1 MDGPLGTTTL
11 RSVGDAPEG
20 RINQVTTLI
29 TTFCQLLLLL
39 LPLPGAH
46 SPDAAPLLEGA
57 SPSLPQV
64 PQEPSVDTAAFL
76 AAFEPVRAITLEEN
90 EDVIT
95 VFPRMAAGGVDEL
108 LVVDQPEAQVRLY
121 GRDGSLRTVIGRRG
135 EGPGEFQTPVSVSRA
150 MDGRIVVTDPSLSRI
165 SFFSPEGSF
174 DSLRGNVPVR
184 LLWDVKD
191 LGTDRL
197 LILGPGGD
205 DVGQP
210 RFLHIWDAPAERV
223 ERRFLPM
230 GLPEAARPAGLSFPA
245 VSAVVEADTIWAA
258 WALSDTLYKFTRSG
272 ERLAEVA
279 MPLLRPTGPVPSIEG
294 VAPVDLD
301 AIGNITQ
308 VADVFPLSGGEFAVQ
323 SARMR
328 FGDFEA
334 DLVIMDRLGQPR
346 LQLARSPRLL
356 FVDSEG
362 LYYFDDPASVLPNRL
377 IVARRR
383 SS

>member
-1 MDGPLGTTTL
+1 MTTL
-11 RSVGDAPEG
+11 VIPFS
-20 RINQVTTLI
+20 
-29 TTFCQLLLLL
+29 LLLLL
-39 LPLPGAH
+39 LPLPA
-46 SPDAAPLLEGA
+46 SPDAVPHPGRSSSA
-57 SPSLPQV
+57 SPAL

-90 EDVIT
+90 EDVVT
-95 VFPRMAAGGVDEL
+95 VFPQMVAGGADEL

-121 GRDGSLRTVIGRRG
+121 GRDGSLRAVMGRRG
-135 EGPGEFQTPVSVSRA
+135 EGPGEFQTPVSASRA
-150 MDGRIVVTDPSLSRI
+150 IDGRIVVADPSLSRI
-165 SFFSPEGSF
+165 SFFSPDGSF
-174 DSLRGNVPVR
+174 DSLLGNVPVR

-191 LGTDRL
+191 LGADRL

-210 RFLHIWDAPAERV
+210 RFLHIWDAPAGRV

-230 GLPEAARPAGLSFPA
+230 GLTEAARPAGSSFPS
-245 VSAVVEADTIWAA
+245 VSVVVEADTIWAV
-258 WALSDTLYKFTRSG
+258 WALSDTLYKFSRSG
-272 ERLAEVA
+272 ERLAEVE

-294 VAPVDLD
+294 VVPFDPE

-334 DLVIMDRLGQPR
+334 DLVIMDRLGQPT

-356 FVDSEG
+356 FVDREG
-362 LYYFDDPASVLPNRL
+362 LYYFDDPASVLPNHL
-377 IVARRR
+377 IVARQRG
-383 SS
+383 S

>member
-1 MDGPLGTTTL
+1 M
-11 RSVGDAPEG
+11 
-20 RINQVTTLI
+20 TTLI
-29 TTFCQLLLLL
+29 TPCSLFLLLL
-39 LPLPGAH
+39 LPVPDTH
-46 SPDAAPLLEGA
+46 SPDATSRPDEA
-57 SPSLPQV
+57 SPTSLQI

-76 AAFEPVRAITLEEN
+76 AAFEPLRILTLEEN
-90 EDVIT
+90 EDVVT
-95 VFPRMAAGGVDEL
+95 VFPRMAAGHADEL
-108 LVVDQPEAQVRLY
+108 LVIDELEVQVRLY

-135 EGPGEFQTPVSVSRA
+135 EGPGEFKTPMSASRA
-150 MDGRIVVTDPSLSRI
+150 MDGRIVVADPSLSRI
-165 SFFSPEGSF
+165 SFFSPEGTF
-174 DSLRGNVPVR
+174 ENLVGNVPVR

-191 LGTDRL
+191 LGGDRL
-197 LILGPGGD
+197 LLLGPGGD

-210 RFLHIWDAPAERV
+210 RFLHIWDAQAERV

-230 GLPEAARPAGLSFPA
+230 GLPVASRPAGLSFPA

-258 WALSDTLYKFTRSG
+258 WALSDTLYKFTRGG
-272 ERLAEVA
+272 ERLSEVP
-279 MPLLRPTGPVPSIEG
+279 MPLLRPTGPVPAIEG
-294 VAPVDLD
+294 VVPANPD
-301 AIGNITQ
+301 AISNITQ

-334 DLVIMDRLGQPR
+334 DLLIMDRLGQPR

-356 FVDSEG
+356 FVDREG

-383 SS
+383 